1 MRVVVFTISSR
12 QLLRVSHGPWADC
25 PHWILIQ
32 EDAVQR
38 PSEWPFWHDADRP
51 GEQDIGAPFRQDIA
65 LSRYLDRQREH
76 RQAGMPIV
84 DFEGVLRL
92 VAAVAR
98 VGAAVSR
105 RRAEKGSPLTL
116 KP

>member
-1 MRVVVFTISSR
+1 M
-12 QLLRVSHGPWADC
+12 
-25 PHWILIQ
+25 
-32 EDAVQR
+32 QR